1 MHCIRARRELCEY
14 DQGKPKSKVKILEAK
29 IGKHFDSIPPDRHR
43 ASCET
48 VTDFDLPLDT
58 LLAELE
64 SQMSNPRQASSSGF
78 QGANEEG
85 FQQPMGGA
93 YLGSMNHG
101 YANMTTYA
109 SGNFNTAY
117 AHPPFNL
124 GLPYTAEV
132 QQQQYRPPFQ
142 STSSGEMS
150 GTPPG
155 YAQQGYEMGT
165 MPLRSGVNL
174 TTPRHNSNGG
184 IPDVSPSQGLPDG
197 QGVVG
202 STSTMAGSW
211 NPLYGTPAVNVE
223 GTDSRS
229 QTRSYESLA
238 AQDNGI
244 AEGLGAIGTDFIDEF
259 RKTITPDHPLY
270 VPGLSE
276 SDLLHAKSILEAADA
291 GQTLAGM
298 TPQTQNLMDTLFAAM
313 RPMTPLGSSGSS
325 GGGGGGIAQTPVAG
339 FMQSVEARREGAGE
353 TDSQCR
359 AGTSSTTPSFDF
371 STLDPT
377 MEAVT
382 GSVDGF
388 NLNNLPSWP
397 CDKGTLQ
404 ERYQPRLATDVT
416 LPDSSNALYRPV
428 ARLQNVGDP
437 SAASEYNL
445 SAGWYDPL
453 DLPQKARDELLRI
466 FFDSATIYM
475 LGMNIARFKTRLTL
489 PANKRP
495 HPCWLYGMYLYAAR
509 YSDDPAIRNLEGHFY
524 EIANTQFEIALQ
536 NADRLLDAIRGA
548 HLVSVYCY
556 SRGKYLQ
563 VCCCIPASAQYADPR
578 CLIAGMGV
586 HGKSSQVC
594 IFTRPQ
600 RSLQQPSFTDA
611 SIQTVHGSRAACYRK
626 QQLRSSYTHGRPG
639 L

>member
-1 MHCIRARRELCEY
+1 LAIIS
-14 DQGKPKSKVKILEAK
+14 PI
-29 IGKHFDSIPPDRHR
+29 
-43 ASCET
+43 AS
-48 VTDFDLPLDT
+48 FP
-58 LLAELE
+58 AELQ
-64 SQMSNPRQASSSGF
+64 SQMSNPQQASSSGF
-78 QGANEEG
+78 QGVGQEG

-101 YANMTTYA
+101 HANMTTYA
-109 SGNFNTAY
+109 TGNFNTAY
-117 AHPPFNL
+117 AHPPFNM
-124 GLPYTAEV
+124 GLPYTADV

-142 STSSGEMS
+142 STSSGDLS

-155 YAQQGYEMGT
+155 YGQQGYELGT

-174 TTPRHNSNGG
+174 TTPRHNSNSG
-184 IPDVSPSQGLPDG
+184 IPDAGSSQMPDSQG
-197 QGVVG
+197 VMG
-202 STSTMAGSW
+202 STSVAGSW
-211 NPLYGTPAVNVE
+211 NPVYETPRTNVE
-223 GTDSRS
+223 HTS
-229 QTRSYESLA
+229 QSNQARSYESLA
-238 AQDNGI
+238 AQNSGI
-244 AEGLGAIGTDFIDEF
+244 EGLNAIGTDFIDEF

-276 SDLLHAKSILEAADA
+276 SDLLQAKSILEAADA
-291 GQTLAGM
+291 GQALAGV
-298 TPQTQNLMDTLFAAM
+298 TPQTQSLMDTLFAAM
-313 RPMTPLGSSGSS
+313 RPMTPNGGLAPTPASNSLQNVEARA
-325 GGGGGGIAQTPVAG
+325 GGGGE
-339 FMQSVEARREGAGE
+339 S
-353 TDSQCR
+353 DSQYH

-371 STLDPT
+371 STLDPN

-388 NLNNLPSWP
+388 NLNHLPSWP
-397 CDKGTLQ
+397 VDKRTAQ

-416 LPDSSNALYRPV
+416 LPDTSNALYRPV
-428 ARLQNVGDP
+428 ARVQDMGDP
-437 SAASEYNL
+437 SAPSEFNL

-466 FFDSATIYM
+466 FFDTATIYM

-563 VCCCIPASAQYADPR
+563 VCCC
-578 CLIAGMGV
+578 
-586 HGKSSQVC
+586 
-594 IFTRPQ
+594 
-600 RSLQQPSFTDA
+600 
-611 SIQTVHGSRAACYRK
+611 
-626 QQLRSSYTHGRPG
+626 RSSSEYA
-639 L
+639 LLI